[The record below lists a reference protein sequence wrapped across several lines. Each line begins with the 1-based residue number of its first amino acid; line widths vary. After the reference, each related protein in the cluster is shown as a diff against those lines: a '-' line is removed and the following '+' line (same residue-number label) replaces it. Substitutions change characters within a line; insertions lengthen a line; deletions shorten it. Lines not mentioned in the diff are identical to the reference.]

1 MKNININFL
10 LMSHKPFVLYQKK
23 KKRKKKK
30 EPKQIPS
37 NSFLCIE
44 MQAIVV
50 TQHVQVFCQTTSVIP
65 VHCTDVNDNVKLKNI
80 YLMLI

>member
-10 LMSHKPFVLYQKK
+10 LMSHKPFVLYH
-23 KKRKKKK
+23 KRKKK